1 MLFVLNHRFPFL
13 FISLFRQRRA
23 KDKGKI
29 NEQKKTGEKK
39 RTNTENRKINRT
51 LFSLSLALFLTHTC
65 IYGERHNNE

>member
-29 NEQKKTGEKK
+29 NEQKKQVKKKEQTLKIEK
-39 RTNTENRKINRT
+39 
-51 LFSLSLALFLTHTC
+51 
-65 IYGERHNNE
+65 